1 MSEVLKPTTA
11 AQLRDII
18 AWAAAEEASLDV
30 RGRGTRRALGRPM
43 QTSRTLDL
51 SALAG
56 IVSYEPEELVL
67 TARAGTP
74 MAEIDAALRERHQML
89 AFEPM
94 DTGPL
99 YGIAP
104 DGGTLGGVVACNLS
118 GPRRVKMG
126 AARDH
131 VLGFTGVSGRGESF
145 KAGGKVVKNV
155 TGYDLGKLLTG
166 SFGTLAVMDE
176 ITLKVLPAPAK
187 TRTVIVYGLDD
198 ATAAAAMADALNSP
212 FEVSGAAHLPA
223 AVARRSGVDYVRRTG
238 EAVTA
243 LRVEGTGIS
252 VTARCAGLKSLLSAR
267 GALEELHTMNSA
279 RLWRE
284 VRDVAALLPDPGKVL
299 WRLSVPPSDGPKV
312 AAAIAAALDAEFFY
326 DWGGGL
332 VWLATAPAE
341 DSGAGLIRNAVAATG
356 GHATL
361 FRASDSLRAAVPV
374 FQPQQG
380 ALADITRR
388 VKDAFDPKRILNPGR
403 MYAGV

>member
-11 AQLRDII
+11 AQLRDVI

-30 RGRGTRRALGRPM
+30 RGHGTRRALGRPM

-74 MAEIDAALRERHQML
+74 MVEIDAVLRGRNQML

-99 YGIAP
+99 YGMAP

-131 VLGFTGVSGRGESF
+131 VLGFNGVSGRGESF

-198 ATAAAAMADALNSP
+198 VTATAAMAEALNSP

-223 AVARRSGVDYVRRTG
+223 TVAQRSGVDYVRRRG

-243 LRVEGTGIS
+243 LRIEGTGTS
-252 VTARCAGLKSLLSAR
+252 VTARCDGLKALLSAR
-267 GALEELHTMNSA
+267 GALEELHTTNSI
-279 RLWRE
+279 RLWHE
-284 VRDVAALLPDPGKVL
+284 VRDVASLLPDPGKVL

-312 AAAIAAALDAEFFY
+312 VAAVAAALGAEFFY

-332 VWLATAPAE
+332 VWLATAPTE
-341 DSGAGLIRNAVAATG
+341 DGGAGLIRDVVAATG

-380 ALADITRR
+380 TLADITRR
-388 VKDAFDPKRILNPGR
+388 IKDAFDPKRILNPGR